1 MVSLRHP
8 IKDAQEVFNPSP
20 ETARAVTRGV
30 SILGIIVFGV
40 AVATTIALLPDIA
53 RYIRIK
59 TM

>member
-8 IKDAQEVFNPSP
+8 IRDAQEALNPSHD
-20 ETARAVTRGV
+20 TARAVSRGV
-30 SILGIIVFGV
+30 SILGIVVFGV